1 MKKSKFA
8 QIDKERRG
16 ANVDATVQEVNKKAK
31 IYVIIAKYDSSSK
44 LCKGYILVRVGET
57 ALDIL
62 KNDNKIVGMHAE
74 VLDVRYEMHLTRK
87 QKQIF
92 LTVGDVALSDETN
105 IIFAAKND
113 RAASKYFNSWYKT
126 QTIKL

>member
-16 ANVDATVQEVNKKAK
+16 ANVDATVREVNKKAK

-62 KNDNKIVGMHAE
+62 KNDNKIVAFG
-74 VLDVRYEMHLTRK
+74 
-87 QKQIF
+87 
-92 LTVGDVALSDETN
+92 
-105 IIFAAKND
+105 
-113 RAASKYFNSWYKT
+113 
-126 QTIKL
+126 